1 MDNEEIKV
9 IKFVS
14 GEEIV
19 ARIKD
24 GNPET
29 DIGLSNPYVVQLSEE
44 GVALFPWI
52 LSADYTE
59 IVNVSTLAIVSIA
72 NPKEKIIEGYNTVVK
87 TDIVEETAL
96 DFEDELYESMNIT
109 VH

>member
-1 MDNEEIKV
+1 MNNEEIKV

-29 DIGLSNPYVVQLSEE
+29 VIGLSNP
-44 GVALFPWI
+44 
-52 LSADYTE
+52 
-59 IVNVSTLAIVSIA
+59 
-72 NPKEKIIEGYNTVVK
+72 
-87 TDIVEETAL
+87 
-96 DFEDELYESMNIT
+96 
-109 VH
+109 